1 MHSASNPYHTTR
13 KNILHNRRPFRTV
26 ATSLRILQTC
36 FSLSWGGLEL
46 QALEVSRQLAR
57 RGHRVWLACL
67 PGSRLQRE
75 AASEKIPALTYP
87 VTGYLHP
94 SVIIALRRFIT
105 VERPDVIHCQASRDI
120 ATVIPAMRLSMKRT
134 PVLLSKRV
142 GSYIDKRD
150 VFHRFTYSH
159 LSRVLAISS
168 VIRKNVIATTPI
180 SPDRVITMF
189 DAVDTGAFSPA
200 RADGQRV
207 RREFGYD
214 QDTVLVGF
222 VGRFSPGKGHE
233 ELLLAAKSIMPLH
246 PLVRFLVVG
255 EASFGEQAYERH
267 IRSTAHGLGLDD
279 VMTFTGFRKD
289 IPEVMAAFDILAF
302 PSHAESF
309 GVVLIE
315 AMAMERPVVST
326 NCDGVL
332 DIVVDGETGI
342 YVHPRNAGELAAG
355 LTCLVEDP
363 ALRQRMGKAGRRR
376 VLELF
381 DQQRQIDQL
390 EHLYHEVLRER
401 TGPATTSTSS
411 APRGR

>member
-1 MHSASNPYHTTR
+1 
-13 KNILHNRRPFRTV
+13 V
-26 ATSLRILQTC
+26 ATPLRILQTC
-36 FSLSWGGLEL
+36 FSPSWGGLEL
-46 QALEVSRQLAR
+46 QALEVARQLAR
-57 RGHRVWLACL
+57 RNHRVWLACL

-75 AASEKIPALTYP
+75 ASSEKIPTLAFP

-94 SVIIALRRFIT
+94 SVVLALRRFIT
-105 VERPDVIHCQASRDI
+105 EERPDIIHCQASRDI
-120 ATVIPAMRLSMKRT
+120 ATVVPAMRLSMKRT

-150 VFHRFTYSH
+150 LFHRFTYSN

-168 VIRKNVIATTPI
+168 VIRRNVIETTPI
-180 SPDRVITMF
+180 PPERVITLF
-189 DAVDTGAFSPA
+189 DAVDTEIFSLG
-200 RADGQRV
+200 RADGQSV

-214 QDTVLVGF
+214 QETVLVGF

-233 ELLLAAKSIMPLH
+233 ELLQAAKTITPAH
-246 PLVRFLVVG
+246 PGVRFLVVG

-267 IRSTAHGLGLDD
+267 IRSSAHAMGLDG
-279 VMTFTGFRKD
+279 VLTFTGFRKD

-332 DIVVDGETGI
+332 DIVAEGVTGI
-342 YVHPRNAGELAAG
+342 YVHPRNAAELAAG
-355 LTCLVEDP
+355 LTRLIENP
-363 ALRQRMGKAGRRR
+363 ELRRTMGKAGRQR
-376 VLELF
+376 VLERF
-381 DQQRQIDQL
+381 DQQRQIDEL
-390 EHLYHEVLRER
+390 ERLYHEVLRER
-401 TGPATTSTSS
+401 TAPPTISTSED
-411 APRGR
+411 PPGR

>member
-1 MHSASNPYHTTR
+1 M
-13 KNILHNRRPFRTV
+13 
-26 ATSLRILQTC
+26 ATPLRILQTC

-46 QALEVSRQLAR
+46 QALEVSRQLVR

-75 AASEKIPALTYP
+75 AASEKIATLAFP

-94 SVIIALRRFIT
+94 SVVLALRRFIAA
-105 VERPDVIHCQASRDI
+105 ERPDVVHCQASRDI
-120 ATVIPAMRLSMKRT
+120 ATVVPAMRLALTRT

-150 VFHRFTYSH
+150 VFHRFTYSN
-159 LSRVLAISS
+159 LSRVLAISN
-168 VIRKNVIATTPI
+168 VIRKNVIQTTPI
-180 SPDRVITMF
+180 SPERVITLY
-189 DAVDTGAFSPA
+189 DAVDTDVFSPSKA
-200 RADGQRV
+200 NGQAV
-207 RREFGYD
+207 RQEFGFD
-214 QDTVLVGF
+214 QETVLIGF

-233 ELLLAAKSIMPLH
+233 ELLQAAATITPSH
-246 PLVRFLVVG
+246 PAVRFLVVG

-267 IRSTAHGLGLDD
+267 IRSSAHAMGLDG
-279 VMTFTGFRKD
+279 VVTFSGFRKD
-289 IPEVMAAFDILAF
+289 IPDVMAAFDILAF

-315 AMAMERPVVST
+315 AMAMERAVVST

-342 YVHPRNAGELAAG
+342 YVHPRNPGELSAG
-355 LTCLVEDP
+355 LTRLIEDP
-363 ALRQRMGKAGRRR
+363 SLRERMGKAGRKR
-376 VLELF
+376 VLDLF

-390 EHLYHEVLRER
+390 ERIYHDVLRER
-401 TGPATTSTSS
+401 TTPPTTSKSP
-411 APRGR
+411 APPGR